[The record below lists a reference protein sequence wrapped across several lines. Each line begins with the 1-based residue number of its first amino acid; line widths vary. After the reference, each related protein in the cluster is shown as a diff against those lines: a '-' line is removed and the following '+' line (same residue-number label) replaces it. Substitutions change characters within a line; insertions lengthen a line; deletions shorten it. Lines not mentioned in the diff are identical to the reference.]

1 MNNKFNKKKFEQ
13 NELSRLQNIHKT
25 PRHYIPIIKPIIKP
39 ETHLLNQSNID
50 IPTIYK
56 FKNHASTNF
65 NLDLSRENHY
75 DKVPKISFKEVPI
88 PYYSETDKFDLNTI
102 NSNISTEIHMDIF
115 ASDIINDADVN
126 ELKKKGIHK
135 IIHVYQEK
143 YKSNTYAT
151 GLGDFIRSCFYIMEF
166 CSKYNFQY
174 HIIINHP
181 ISKFFKNFPLYGS
194 SYGSSYN
201 NNIEMFTESNFNKC
215 VYDEENYIKK
225 FTLIKQ
231 TFGSFLKYL
240 CSLPVINN
248 SVFSYNILFPY
259 DNITI
264 EQSNKLRFLFEPS
277 NEINDKVNEILN
289 NLSIIKK
296 DYFILHIRSGDGYLI
311 DKKNKFDTLYFQSVK
326 DEITKFITK
335 NKNVNI
341 LLISDNNIIKLL
353 LSEIFPNIK
362 FLVHDITHIGE
373 GVKLQENKIKNTM
386 IDFFL
391 MANSSFIFS
400 LTSYAHGTGFSYWC
414 SRIYN
419 IPYQCKFI
427 NVS

>member
-1 MNNKFNKKKFEQ
+1 MNNKFNKKRFEQ

-25 PRHYIPIIKPIIKP
+25 PRHYIPIIKPIIRP
-39 ETHLLNQSNID
+39 ETPLLNQSNID

-75 DKVPKISFKEVPI
+75 DKVPKFSFKEVPI

-102 NSNISTEIHMDIF
+102 NSNISTAIHMDIF
-115 ASDIINDADVN
+115 ASNIINDADVK
-126 ELKKKGIHK
+126 ELKKKGINK

-143 YKSNTYAT
+143 YKSNTYTT

-181 ISKFFKNFPLYGS
+181 ISKFLKNFPLD
-194 SYGSSYN
+194 GSSYN
-201 NNIEMFTESNFNKC
+201 NNIEMFTESNFDKC
-215 VYDEENYIKK
+215 VYDEQNYIKK
-225 FTLIKQ
+225 FTLIEQ
-231 TFGSFLKYL
+231 TFGRFLKYL

-264 EQSNKLRFLFEPS
+264 EQCNKLRFLFEPS

-296 DYFILHIRSGDGYLI
+296 NYFILHIRSGDGYLI
-311 DKKNKFDTLYFQSVK
+311 DKKNKFDPLYFQSVK
-326 DEITKFITK
+326 DEIAKFITK
-335 NKNVNI
+335 NKNINI
-341 LLISDNNIIKLL
+341 LVIADNNIIKLL
-353 LSEIFPNIK
+353 LKEVFPNIK

-373 GVKLQENKIKNTM
+373 GVQLQENKIKNTM

-400 LTSYAHGTGFSYWC
+400 LTSYTHGTGFSYWC

-419 IPYQCKFI
+419 IPYECKFI
-427 NVS
+427 NVL